1 MDTSTWI
8 GFFSGLVVGL
18 ALAIV
23 LSRVAGSVRGL
34 SSVFGRD
41 PMMRKIRDLE
51 KELAKSRDDCSSMS
65 KRLQEKDELI
75 RKAMA
80 SLAKDHGPPS

>member
-23 LSRVAGSVRGL
+23 LSRVAGGVRGL

-41 PMMRKIRDLE
+41 PLMRKIRDLE
-51 KELAKSRDDCSSMS
+51 KELARSRDEGASMA

-80 SLAKDHGPPS
+80 SLAKDHNPSS